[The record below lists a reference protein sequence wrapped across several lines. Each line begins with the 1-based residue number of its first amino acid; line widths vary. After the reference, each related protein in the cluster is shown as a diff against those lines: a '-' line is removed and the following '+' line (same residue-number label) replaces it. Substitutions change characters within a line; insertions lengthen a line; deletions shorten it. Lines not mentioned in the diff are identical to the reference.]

1 MTGCRFCLP
10 PGALHFRPRAKITSP
25 VAGCGFRKVLDCTQR
40 ADLRLEVM
48 KVKKTLS
55 QVCAELNV
63 SRRAIQGY
71 EKIGLVSPAGKNKY
85 GHLLYGDPEQERIRI
100 IRFYQ
105 QLGFTLKE
113 IKVLLSSCPSERKAA
128 IRAKVTE
135 LEAKNVR
142 LQELI
147 RQAEEHIA
155 TL

>member
-1 MTGCRFCLP
+1 M
-10 PGALHFRPRAKITSP
+10 
-25 VAGCGFRKVLDCTQR
+25 
-40 ADLRLEVM
+40 
-48 KVKKTLS
+48 KKTLS

-85 GHLLYGDPEQERIRI
+85 DHLLYGEPERERIRI